1 MCKILSLE
9 ALILKN
15 LSVLKKCKTSEQKI
29 TLLEKILEE
38 NFGKFMPRNHIYEKL
53 HIKIHRFR
61 YFLDNSSYE
70 HHKVGRRILVSTSSF
85 AKLIYKDY
93 KKILEDNCEI

>member
-1 MCKILSLE
+1 MCKTLSLD

-15 LSVLKKCKTSEQKI
+15 LSILKKCKNSEQKI
-29 TLLEKILEE
+29 ILLEKILEE
-38 NFGKFMPRNHIYEKL
+38 NFGKFMPRNHINEKL

-61 YFLDNSSYE
+61 YFLDNSSCEY
-70 HHKVGRRILVSTSSF
+70 HRVGRRIFISTPSF
-85 AKLIYKDY
+85 AKMIYNDY